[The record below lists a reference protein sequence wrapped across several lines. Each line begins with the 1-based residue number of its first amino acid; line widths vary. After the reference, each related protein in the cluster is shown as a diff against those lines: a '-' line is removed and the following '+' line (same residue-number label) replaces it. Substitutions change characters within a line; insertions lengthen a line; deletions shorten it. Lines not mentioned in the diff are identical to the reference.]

1 MIRTI
6 GAVLIGCSTA
16 YMGMALSAGVK
27 QRLRAV
33 TAFRDSLLRMQQK
46 ITFYRLPLPAL
57 MRELSL
63 EQADSLSSFYAQA
76 ADRLE
81 RNRTRT
87 AEAVLLSCV
96 REQDDLGL
104 PEEGLQC
111 CVRLIRCLGRM
122 DGEHQAEALER
133 IIGELDEL
141 EGRLREDLRRQSRCY
156 CALGVCGGLAVTIL
170 LV

>member
-1 MIRTI
+1 MIRMI

-16 YMGMALSAGVK
+16 YMGVALSAGAR
-27 QRLRAV
+27 QRLQAV

-46 ITFYRLPLPAL
+46 VTFYRLPLPAL

-63 EQADSLSSFYAQA
+63 ETSDSLAPFYTLAS
-76 ADRLE
+76 DRLE
-81 RNRTRT
+81 KNRTRT
-87 AEAVLLSCV
+87 AEAVLLRCV
-96 REQDDLGL
+96 REQENLGL

-111 CVRLIRCLGRM
+111 CIRLIRCLGRM
-122 DGEHQAEALER
+122 DSEHQAEALQR

-141 EGRLREDLRRQSRCY
+141 EGRLREDLRRQGRCY